1 MVLGIIPNTPAADL
15 GLKIGEIIT
24 KVNGIEV
31 KNAADFYEALQKN
44 RAFFK
49 LEVVGLNNEIRFEQR
64 ASYEGEHHELG
75 IIFVKEEDAVMKH
88 AEAAASAET
97 E

>member
-1 MVLGIIPNTPAADL
+1 M
-15 GLKIGEIIT
+15 K
-24 KVNGIEV
+24 
-31 KNAADFYEALQKN
+31 
-44 RAFFK
+44 
-49 LEVVGLNNEIRFEQR
+49 IRFEQR

-75 IIFVKEEDAVMKH
+75 IIFVKEEDAAMKH